1 MAKIKNRILIILAL
15 VMLCAVG
22 LFALSACGGS
32 ETYTVTF
39 MVRENGTTGDWQQ
52 YTTVDTNDDGSV
64 TLPAEPTV
72 DGYTF
77 RDWYTDEACSA
88 DNVFDESNVTG
99 DITVYALMAE
109 ANITLNVTDGSGTST
124 QIAGTLS
131 ALSETTTE
139 QEAAAA
145 EDNLT
150 FDGWYTDAAFTQKY
164 SDGMDATILYGRY
177 MAQITYYNGYEYLND
192 FTVNV
197 SVNGTTTAPSAEDI
211 ATYYMDAAT
220 VSYAY
225 SNGENEGE
233 DFDFSAPITENMVIR
248 VMWATPGAVYD
259 QMSNGTWYFKEFDR
273 QGGTMNSVYTYPCLS
288 FLSEVTY
295 ENQEIQVE
303 AVSYQYLYEH
313 TGTYKILFAD
323 GIKMIRG
330 FYGTTTCPVQV
341 IDLPSTLKILDGAF
355 WFLPDLQ
362 GIELPDGLEIII
374 DSFWANYLDGITV
387 AGISYDRS
395 GYDFEIAVPDSV
407 INLSMVPTNLTF
419 SGNSV
424 FYKENDRIYKEDEQG
439 NTILIADYH
448 VDENGTLEVEED
460 VDGIQVGAFALLD
473 ELLGLRTII
482 LPSTWSFVSYNE
494 DVENYPYYYYRSA
507 TGDNHLSIARRMN
520 NPSNYMATA
529 AYSIA
534 DNLDS
539 LDVVAINTQSMPSGI
554 NRWALSGF
562 SSYQQPWSTG
572 FNNKVYFI
580 GKVEEGASISVT
592 VRATFDLDG
601 TQETGTVEN
610 ITSGSIVTKEQILQ
624 SVEIDETLYSVIS
637 ITMLGETYDFNE
649 AKYCN
654 QYIDIEYT
662 TTKTGFTY
670 EQTTDGIVVTGFD
683 QNTALYN
690 EDSGRYSVIIP
701 DMLDGVSIVAIQDS
715 AFEDNQMIETIYI
728 GKNVKEIG
736 DKAFKGTSYLTLV
749 NITPG
754 GLQIIGESAFEDS
767 GFTEIA
773 LPLTNLTYIAPYAF
787 RSATLRQFLAVEGEE
802 NRYVY
807 SYAGIMENLEEDRYY
822 FVHDFSST
830 KYAIVRYMSVSEVD
844 FPIAEGSEET
854 MVNYVC
860 DVQLVAVA
868 GGKTRTSY
876 GPTLHV
882 GNSLKNGYGA
892 DNVVLRYEVM
902 EGSVYYLNNLDGITF
917 GIISKIHAN
926 AFTCMDEKFTTLTT
940 ESDGTKTSNITVYKY
955 NNVNGIYDTW
965 ITLEEVQS
973 IDPDIFEEGWWEG
986 YTSDSYE
993 YDAIEKAMQLA
1004 EYGSSSEVFA

>member
-1 MAKIKNRILIILAL
+1 MAKIKNRILILLAL

-22 LFALSACGGS
+22 LFALSACSGS

-88 DNVFDESNVTG
+88 DNVFDETSVSG

-109 ANITLNVTDGSGTST
+109 ANITLNITDGSGTTSEV
-124 QIAGTLS
+124 AGTLS
-131 ALSETTTE
+131 ALSQTTAE
-139 QEAAAA
+139 QETAAA

-164 SDGMDATILYGRY
+164 SDGMDATALYGRY

-225 SNGENEGE
+225 SSGENEGE

>member
-1 MAKIKNRILIILAL
+1 MAKIKNRILIVLAL

-22 LFALSACGGS
+22 VFALAACNNT

-88 DNVFDESNVTG
+88 DNVFDETSVSG

-109 ANITLNVTDGSGTST
+109 ANITLNVTDGSGTT
-124 QIAGTLS
+124 AQIAGTLS
-131 ALSETTTE
+131 ALSQTTAE

-145 EDNLT
+145 EENLT

-164 SDGMDATILYGRY
+164 SDGMDATALYGRY

-192 FTVNV
+192 FTINV

-211 ATYYMDAAT
+211 ATYYMDSAT

-225 SNGENEGE
+225 SSGEKEGE
-233 DFDFSAPITENMVIR
+233 DFDFSAPITENTVIR

-273 QGGTMNSVYTYPCLS
+273 QGGTMTSVYTYPCLS

-295 ENQEIQVE
+295 ENQEIRVE
-303 AVSYQYLYEH
+303 AVSYQHLYAH

-330 FYGTTTCPVQV
+330 FYGTTTCSVQE
-341 IDLPSTLKILDGAF
+341 IELPSTLKILDGAF

-362 GIELPDGLEIII
+362 GIELPDGLEVII
-374 DSFWANYLDGITV
+374 DSFWANYLDGLTIT
-387 AGISYDRS
+387 GINYDRS

-419 SGNSV
+419 SENSA

-439 NTILIADYH
+439 NVILIADYH
-448 VDENGTLEVEED
+448 VDDNGTLEVD
-460 VDGIQVGAFALLD
+460 AGVDGIQVGTFALLD
-473 ELLGLRTII
+473 ELLGLRTIV

-494 DVENYPYYYYRSA
+494 DVKNYPYYYYRYA
-507 TGDNHLSIARRMN
+507 RGEHHLSIAEKMT
-520 NPSNYMATA
+520 NPSNYMATT

-539 LDVVAINTQSMPSGI
+539 LDAVVIEAQSMPSDI
-554 NRWALSGF
+554 NRWALSGV
-562 SSYQQPWSTG
+562 SSYQKPWSMG
-572 FNNKVYFI
+572 FKDKVYFI
-580 GKVEEGASISVT
+580 GKVEDGASISVT
-592 VRATFDLDG
+592 VRATYDLDG
-601 TQETGTVEN
+601 TQITGTVKD
-610 ITSGSIVTKEQILQ
+610 ITSGMKLTRDQIIQ
-624 SVEIDETLYSVIS
+624 SVNIDETSYEVLS
-637 ITMLGETYDFNE
+637 ITMLGEEYDFNE
-649 AKYCN
+649 PKYCN
-654 QYIDIEYT
+654 QYIDVEYT

-670 EQTTDGIVVTGFD
+670 KQTADGIVVTGFD

-690 EDSGRYSVIIP
+690 GDSGRYTVVIP
-701 DMLDGVSIVAIQDS
+701 DTLDGISIVAIEDS
-715 AFEDNQMIETIYI
+715 AFENNQMIEAIYI

-736 DKAFKGTSYLTLV
+736 AKAFKDTSYLTLV
-749 NITPG
+749 SITPG

-773 LPLTNLTYIAPYAF
+773 LPLANLTYIAPYAF
-787 RSATLRQFLAVEGEE
+787 RSAALQQFLAVEGEDD
-802 NRYVY
+802 RYVY
-807 SYAGIMENLEEDRYY
+807 SYSGIMEGLEEGGYY
-822 FVHDFSST
+822 FVHDRSNT
-830 KYAIVRYMSVSEVD
+830 KYAIVRYKSVSEVD

-868 GGKTRTSY
+868 GGKRRTSY
-876 GPTLHV
+876 GPTFHV
-882 GNSLKNGYGA
+882 GNSLKNAYGA

-902 EGSVYYLNNLDGITF
+902 EGSVYYLNNLDGIAF

-940 ESDGTKTSNITVYKY
+940 ESDGTQTANIFVYKY
-955 NNVNGIYDTW
+955 DNAKGVYDTW

-986 YTSDSYE
+986 YASDSDE
-993 YDAIEKAMQLA
+993 YNAIEKAMQLA

>member
-15 VMLCAVG
+15 MMLCAVG
-22 LFALSACGGS
+22 VFALAACNNT

-109 ANITLNVTDGSGTST
+109 ANITLNITDGSGTTSEV
-124 QIAGTLS
+124 AGTLS
-131 ALSETTTE
+131 ALSQTTAE
-139 QEAAAA
+139 QETAAA

-601 TQETGTVEN
+601 TQITGTVKD
-610 ITSGSIVTKEQILQ
+610 ITSGMKLTRDQIIQ
-624 SVEIDETLYSVIS
+624 SVNIDETSYEVLS
-637 ITMLGETYDFNE
+637 ITMLGEEYDFNE
-649 AKYCN
+649 PKYCN
-654 QYIDIEYT
+654 QYIDVEYT

-670 EQTTDGIVVTGFD
+670 KQTADGIVVTGFD

-807 SYAGIMENLEEDRYY
+807 SYAGIMENLEEGRYY

>member
-22 LFALSACGGS
+22 LFALSACSGS

-52 YTTVDTNDDGSV
+52 YTTVETNDDGSV

-109 ANITLNVTDGSGTST
+109 ANITLNITDGSGTASEV
-124 QIAGTLS
+124 AGTLS

-145 EDNLT
+145 KDNLT
-150 FDGWYTDAAFTQKY
+150 FDGWYTDATFTQKY
-164 SDGMDATILYGRY
+164 SSGMDATALYGRY

-225 SNGENEGE
+225 SSGENEGE

-330 FYGTTTCPVQV
+330 FYGTATCPVQV

-355 WFLPDLQ
+355 WFLPNLQ

-374 DSFWANYLDGITV
+374 DSFWSNYLEGITI

-407 INLSMVPTNLTF
+407 INLSMVPTNLIF

-448 VDENGTLEVEED
+448 VDENGTLEVEEG

-601 TQETGTVEN
+601 TQVTGTVEN

-670 EQTTDGIVVTGFD
+670 EQTSDGIVVTGFD

-773 LPLTNLTYIAPYAF
+773 LPLANLTYIAPYAF

-807 SYAGIMENLEEDRYY
+807 SYAGIMENLEEGRYY

-986 YTSDSYE
+986 YTSDSEE
-993 YDAIEKAMQLA
+993 YDVIEAAMQLA
-1004 EYGSSSEVFA
+1004 EYGYSSEVFA